1 MIHFSRY
8 TKLYLI
14 ISLLVISS
22 GIFSIVKY
30 GYNVSIDF
38 TGGTLIQYKTA
49 PNTKLETNQLNSLVT
64 SFKSE
69 LVDHKLSP
77 DGVLTLRL
85 SKFEDAQEPTLRSKL
100 EKLANAPVKL
110 SSLES
115 VGPTIGAD
123 AIRKTLIAA
132 ACGVLVILSY
142 IFYSFRKMS
151 FAVAAVVALLHD
163 IAVVLGVYS
172 IISHFFGAPLDTLF
186 VTALLTT
193 MSFSVH
199 DTIVIFDMIRDELRR
214 GKGGSITDLADHAVT
229 STMVR
234 SLNNSLTIIFMLF
247 SLVLL
252 GGTSIRYFAIAL
264 LIGTV
269 TGVYSSPFVATPV
282 MIWLERRRNKS
293 A

>member
-8 TKLYLI
+8 TKLYFM
-14 ISLLVISS
+14 ISFIVIGA
-22 GIFSIVKY
+22 GIFSIFKY

-38 TGGTLIQYKTA
+38 SGGTLLQYRTA
-49 PNTKLETNQLNSLVT
+49 ANAKVDANRLGALVT
-64 SFKSE
+64 SFHSE
-69 LVDHKLSP
+69 LVDHKQGT

-85 SKFEDAQEPTLRSKL
+85 SKFTDAEEPNFRAKLQELIAS
-100 EKLANAPVKL
+100 PVTL

-199 DTIVIFDMIRDELRR
+199 DTIVIFDMIRGELRR

-269 TGVYSSPFVATPV
+269 TGVYSSPFIATPV
-282 MIWLERRRNKS
+282 MIWLERRNHKS